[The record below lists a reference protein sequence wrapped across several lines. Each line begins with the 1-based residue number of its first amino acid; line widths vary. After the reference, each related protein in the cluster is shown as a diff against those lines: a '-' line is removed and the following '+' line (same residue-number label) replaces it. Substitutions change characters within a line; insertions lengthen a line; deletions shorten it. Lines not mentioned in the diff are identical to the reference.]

1 MARLEGGR
9 ELAMWISWEERI
21 FRAEPTACVKALRW
35 ICGWNEV
42 TWGERNRTAVR
53 LRGDLMA
60 L

>member
-1 MARLEGGR
+1 
-9 ELAMWISWEERI
+9 MWISWEERI